1 MIVTAEF
8 LIKKYNL
15 HKHPEGGYYSEVYR
29 SEELIEK
36 GHLPNRYTG
45 QRSFSTLIYFLLDG
59 DDFSAFHRVNSDEI
73 WHFYAGTSL
82 TLYILK
88 DDGILEKIVLS
99 NNPED
104 NGSYFALIKKGIW
117 FAAKINR
124 ANSFTFVGC
133 TVAPGFDFEDFE
145 LASRMELIK
154 QFPQNKEIITQL
166 TRNKPVKQ

>member
-1 MIVTAEF
+1 MPVTAEY
-8 LIKKYNL
+8 LIKKFNL
-15 HKHPEGGYYSEVYR
+15 IKHPEGGYYSEVYR

-82 TLYILK
+82 TLYIIG
-88 DDGILEKIVLS
+88 DNGILENIVLS
-99 NNPED
+99 NDPED
-104 NGSYFALIKKGIW
+104 NGSYFAIIKRGSW
-117 FAAKINR
+117 FAAKTNKV
-124 ANSFTFVGC
+124 NSFTLVGC

-145 LASRMELIK
+145 LADRQKLIK
-154 QFPQNKEIITQL
+154 SYPQHEDLIINL
-166 TRNKPVKQ
+166 T